1 MAEYGI
7 RFERGFSLHEAL
19 AMLEEGDELVENV
32 DSVTI
37 FPPNNA
43 WKKAMNCG
51 QTDEQDNRGRALS
64 RLEPDNT
71 IFSGQTDEQD
81 NRKSPLELFS
91 LFFDD
96 EILDMIVNESNRYAN
111 QKNHHTKI
119 EKSEIKAFI
128 GVLLLSGYMHVPRR
142 RMFWEYER
150 DSHNLLV
157 SEAISRNTFEYVLS
171 HFHLT
176 DNTKIETS
184 DKFAKVRPLF
194 QHLNKKYLEHSLC
207 EEMHSVDEAMVPYFG
222 RHGCKQFIHGKPIRY
237 GYKLWWFEPYQ
248 GASTNIST
256 KYSGYGVG
264 PAVVLE
270 YADVLKKKWPNVQMH
285 LFFDNF
291 FSTLPLLELLSNNNL
306 RGTGT
311 IRENRIPASP
321 LMDSK
326 RMKKQPRGSYDY
338 RKVDGE
344 NIIVVKWHDNSI
356 VTVCSNSAGVNP
368 VHSVKRFSQKEKKN
382 NSDVLDRTYKHTLC
396 YFSAEDEIINK
407 IAFQEN
413 CVNCNADLIKFR
425 NVRHCQECL
434 MVYNIRRMD
443 NKLTTLSVSDF

>member
-43 WKKAMNCG
+43 CAD
-51 QTDEQDNRGRALS
+51 QTDEDSGEEDSTNLNNLPGTQLQAPAEINLRNIDDQD
-64 RLEPDNT
+64 P
-71 IFSGQTDEQD
+71 
-81 NRKSPLELFS
+81 K
-91 LFFDD
+91 
-96 EILDMIVNESNRYAN
+96 LDMIVNESNRYAN

-184 DKFAKVRPLF
+184 DKFAKGQRDLDMSTGSSRTKARPQILA
-194 QHLNKKYLEHSLC
+194 QNIA
-207 EEMHSVDEAMVPYFG
+207 DMV
-222 RHGCKQFIHGKPIRY
+222 
-237 GYKLWWFEPYQ
+237 YQ

-368 VHSVKRFSQKEKKN
+368 VQVDGENIIVVKWHDNSIVTVCSNSAGVNPVHSVKRFSQKEKKN
-382 NSDVLDRTYKHTLC
+382 NSGNTAT
-396 YFSAEDEIINK
+396 FNQFI
-407 IAFQEN
+407 
-413 CVNCNADLIKFR
+413 
-425 NVRHCQECL
+425 
-434 MVYNIRRMD
+434 
-443 NKLTTLSVSDF
+443 

>member
-1 MAEYGI
+1 
-7 RFERGFSLHEAL
+7 
-19 AMLEEGDELVENV
+19 MLEEGDELVENV

-43 WKKAMNCG
+43 CAD
-51 QTDEQDNRGRALS
+51 QTDEDSGEEDSTNLNNLPGTQLQAPAEINLRNIDDQDPNQTSDDDFSSDDEIPLSVLRTKKARAEKIKTK
-64 RLEPDNT
+64 RKNYKWTGTDLEPDNT

-237 GYKLWWFEPYQ
+237 GYKLWVGSTRLGYVNWFEPYQ

-382 NSDVLDRTYKHTLC
+382 NSGNTAT
-396 YFSAEDEIINK
+396 FNQFI
-407 IAFQEN
+407 
-413 CVNCNADLIKFR
+413 
-425 NVRHCQECL
+425 
-434 MVYNIRRMD
+434 
-443 NKLTTLSVSDF
+443 